1 MNKIDIEPHISR
13 IEYGN
18 GCIRVDLGHG
28 IDVNKSKIRFVF
40 NKSNAQEVTK
50 VEAFIYQSCKNEFI
64 ESQKIDEDY
73 LQEDFVELTINSIEI
88 FDFCI
93 NKYQEMFSQDLKKEI
108 QRVEEEIREI
118 KENQK
123 EADELSRKEYR
134 ENKEKAEKFDKLF
147 RYIIKN
153 QDLDNQIPLQISRE
167 RFSESDKLSI
177 LEEIY
182 DILGIEVTDSISK
195 RDLTVSKGDKL
206 E

>member
-1 MNKIDIEPHISR
+1 MNKVDIEPHISR

-18 GCIRVDLGHG
+18 GCVRVDLGHG

-40 NKSNAQEVTK
+40 TKSNSQKVTK
-50 VEAFIYQSCKNEFI
+50 VEVFIYQSCKNEFI

-73 LQEDFVELTINSIEI
+73 LQEDFVEATINSIEI

-134 ENKEKAEKFDKLF
+134 DNKEKAEKFDKLF

-167 RFSESDKLSI
+167 RFKETSKSSI

-182 DILGIEVTDSISK
+182 DILGIEVTDNISK

>member
-18 GCIRVDLGHG
+18 GCVRVDLGHG

-40 NKSNAQEVTK
+40 TKSNSQKVTK
-50 VEAFIYQSCKNEFI
+50 VEVFIYQSCKNEFI

-73 LQEDFVELTINSIEI
+73 LQEDFVELTINSIDI

-123 EADELSRKEYR
+123 EADDLSRKEYR
-134 ENKEKAEKFDKLF
+134 KNKEKAEKYDKLF

-153 QDLDNQIPLQISRE
+153 QDLDNQIPLQVSRE

-182 DILGIEVTDSISK
+182 DILGIEVSNSISK
-195 RDLTVSKGDKL
+195 RDLTVSKGDQL